1 MKLSKEFYLREDVL
15 TISKELLGKYLF
27 SCIDGKLTGGM
38 ITETE
43 AYRAPEDKASHAHG
57 GRRTERTRI
66 FYEEGGISY
75 VYLCY
80 GIHHL
85 FNVVTNQKEIPHAI
99 LIRAI
104 EPVEGMEEMM
114 LRRNKNKIQPSLTC
128 GPGSLSQ
135 ALGIGRLHNNIDLQ
149 GDLIWIEDRGIIVP
163 GKEILKGPRIGVDYA
178 AEYASKPWRFGI
190 KGNKWISKPFPDF

>member
-1 MKLSKEFYLREDVL
+1 MKLSKEFYLQEDVL
-15 TISKELLGKYLF
+15 KISKELLGKFLF
-27 SCIDGKLTGGM
+27 TNIDNKLTGGM

-43 AYRAPEDKASHAHG
+43 AYRAPEDKASHAFG
-57 GRRTERTRI
+57 GKRTARTEI

-85 FNVVTNQKEIPHAI
+85 FNIVTNKNEVPHAI

-104 EPVEGMEEMM
+104 EPLEGMNHMM
-114 LRRNKNKIQPSLTC
+114 VRRNKTKVSPPLTS
-128 GPGSLSQ
+128 GPGSMSQ
-135 ALGIGRLHNNIDLQ
+135 ALGINKEYNKIDLQ
-149 GDLIWIEDRGIIVP
+149 GNKIWLEDRGVKIA
-163 GKEILKGPRIGVDYA
+163 KNEILAGPRIGVDYA

-190 KGNKWISKPFPDF
+190 KDNSWISKPF